1 MITPGP
7 SPPDTERTRRLLHEL
22 EVHQIEL
29 EMQNEELRKSR
40 ALVEAALARY
50 TELYDFSPLA
60 YFSLDRKGTILQTN
74 LAGARLLGVE
84 RARLTRGQLGAF
96 IAPHDLPGLNAF
108 LGQVLDARPAPA
120 RELRLAGNHEPPRI
134 VSIEAT
140 LAHDGLGCNAVVT
153 DITTLKAQQ
162 QQLERIAHYDL
173 LTNLPNRVLLADRLQ
188 HAMLQCQRRGRSL
201 AVAYLDLDGFKE
213 VNDRHGHKVGDD
225 LLVILAQR
233 MKAALRGG
241 DTWPASA
248 ATSSSPC
255 WSTSNTCGTPR
266 RCSSACWRPLR
277 HRFRWPAPRS
287 RCPPASA

>member
-1 MITPGP
+1 
-7 SPPDTERTRRLLHEL
+7 
-22 EVHQIEL
+22 
-29 EMQNEELRKSR
+29 MQNEELRKSR